1 MKSSVANDSRPSM
14 PVLGDLEVAV
24 MERLWAEPEWTA
36 KELHG
41 QMGNDRGIS
50 LNTVQSTLERLY
62 RKQLVERRKRGHAY
76 RYSPR
81 VHREELVA
89 AYMQDVL
96 GRFGGDPAAS
106 IAAFVDSADD
116 LDAATLERLEAAL
129 DRRRDRKRST

>member
-1 MKSSVANDSRPSM
+1 MKAKVANDSRSSM

-24 MERLWAEPEWTA
+24 MERLWTEPEWTA
-36 KELHG
+36 KDLHG

-50 LNTVQSTLERLY
+50 LNTVQSTLERLH
-62 RKQLVERRKRGHAY
+62 RKQLVKRCKSGHAY

-81 VHREELVA
+81 VRREELVA
-89 AYMQDVL
+89 AYMQDLL

-129 DRRRDRKRST
+129 DLRRDRKSSS